1 MGKNCQCGHYPTI
14 IVPGIGQSKV
24 ELLDNEGKR
33 LKLAWPL
40 DIDSK
45 YLLKKILPSAL
56 KMMVLRGDRGFT
68 DVLYKELCRAFSPL
82 AANTEGIP
90 KANLKVVTY
99 PNSVASCSEEDRGF
113 IYRMVPME
121 QLSAVIGED
130 HLYFFAYH
138 SFGQPYET
146 AKDLDKFIQSV
157 KQQTGHD
164 KVNLVPVSLGGSI
177 SVAYFD
183 AYGYKGDVN
192 RVANF
197 VPAINGTSIV
207 ADVIDDKLYLD
218 EPKELFDFILDRKTA
233 EKIISFMRLLP
244 KDIDKKITRT
254 AISALK
260 DTVLINSP
268 AMWAVVPRERYE
280 KLRSKYLCDSKRD
293 VLKAK
298 TDRFYRAQKEYEK
311 LFLLQK
317 ERGVEFF
324 TICGFGKK
332 LMPFVKSKHTNS
344 DTVID
349 LVSASLGAKAAPY
362 GEKLPLDYKAN
373 RQYCS
378 DESHNHISPCRTV
391 DASEGLFPDTTWY
404 FSGQVHD
411 DIAYHDV
418 ALTLC
423 CEILSN
429 KEFKNVYSNPLYPQF
444 NGSRNIKEIK
454 YKLMPKAKR
463 LLETPLES
471 SIKEKLLKAV
481 AKCDELF
488 ANTIVKDNTLT
499 KEAAKQLELAIISA
513 QAIQTQ

>member
-1 MGKNCQCGHYPTI
+1 MGSNCGCGHYPTV

-33 LKLAWPL
+33 VKLAWPL

-45 YLLKKILPSAL
+45 RLLKRILPSAL
-56 KMMVLRGDRGFT
+56 KMIALRGDRGFS
-68 DVLYKELCRAFSPL
+68 DVLYKELCEAFSPL

-90 KANLKVVTY
+90 KANLRVVTY
-99 PNSVASCSEEDRGF
+99 KNSVGESSDEERRF

-121 QLSAVIGED
+121 QLSEVIGED

-146 AKDLDKFIQSV
+146 AKDLDEFIQNV
-157 KQQTGHD
+157 KAKTGHD

-183 AYGYKGDVN
+183 AYGYKGDIN

-207 ADVIDDKLYLD
+207 ADVLEDELYLD
-218 EPKELFDFILDRKTA
+218 NPKELFDFILDRKTT
-233 EKIISFMRLLP
+233 EKIISFMKILP
-244 KDIDKKITRT
+244 KDIDKKITR
-254 AISALK
+254 AAVSALR
-260 DTVLINSP
+260 DSVLLNSP
-268 AMWAVVPRERYE
+268 AIWAVVPRERYE
-280 KLRSKYLCDSKRD
+280 ALREKYLCDGKHD
-293 VLKAK
+293 VLRAKA
-298 TDRFYRAQKEYEK
+298 DRFYKAQKDYEK

-317 ERGVEFF
+317 ERGVTFF

-332 LMPFVKSKHTNS
+332 LLPFIKSKDTNS

-349 LVSASLGAKAAPY
+349 LASASLGAYTAAD
-362 GEKLPLDYKAN
+362 GEVLSEDYK
-373 RQYCS
+373 RKTTRCG
-378 DESHNHISPCRTV
+378 DENHNHISPCRTV
-391 DASEGLFPDTTWY
+391 DAGAGLFPDTTWY
-404 FSGQVHD
+404 FSGQIHD

-418 ALTLC
+418 ALSLC

-429 KEFKNVYSNPLYPQF
+429 KEFKDVYSNPLYPQF

-454 YKLMPKAKR
+454 YKLLPKAKE
-463 LLETPLES
+463 LLE
-471 SIKEKLLKAV
+471 IKLHEDIEEELLKAI
-481 AKCDELF
+481 AECNELF
-488 ANTIVKDNTLT
+488 TNTIVEDNTLT
-499 KEAAKQLELAIISA
+499 KKATDRLAATIHVA
-513 QAIQTQ
+513 QASLSK